1 MLSSSF
7 TRCVTKPLELFC
19 SAIGRCLRL
28 IFQEIPAQWQP
39 VVMVIIT
46 LILLI
51 LVITTCRYRVSVPL
65 FLKIEPSRKTPI
77 IIRTDTKQVKFE
89 QEMKSTKI
97 CRVPALPKFSSQ
109 SLKYV
114 VPPGCHGD
122 QSQDLLVG
130 SSFMDS
136 SL

>member
-46 LILLI
+46 LIL
-51 LVITTCRYRVSVPL
+51 VITTCRYRVSDPL

-89 QEMKSTKI
+89 QEMKSTPRKI
-97 CRVPALPKFSSQ
+97 CRVPALPKSSSQ

-122 QSQDLLVG
+122 QSQDLLNG